1 MVTPS
6 PLAICVYCGSAGDV
20 PDSYRAAAVALGR
33 TIGEISGTM
42 VYGGGRVGLMG
53 LAADAA
59 LAAGATVVGV
69 IPDFLR
75 RHEVGHGSVSE
86 LMVVE
91 TMHERKALMYE
102 RSDAFVVLPGGF
114 GTLDEAFEM
123 LTWRQLGLH
132 DKPILLLNID
142 GFWSPLITLIQ
153 HLVATGFVKPAAA
166 SLLTVVDQVEAV
178 LPTLAALPRSTADVR
193 AKWA

>member
-33 TIGEISGTM
+33 TIGEIGGTM